1 MPTIPG
7 GASRAR
13 SEGWSRMALLLD
25 RTEAPARAMTYPATS
40 AASGS
45 ESQDFALEVRN
56 LMTSFPTHAGWLKAI
71 DDVSFTVPRGKV
83 LAILGESGSGKSTVL
98 RSILGVQPRTARIE
112 GEAMM
117 NGVDLLAMSPA
128 EREHVRGAW
137 LSMIFQDPM
146 TALDP
151 LFTVEQQIVETIRRH
166 TPMTKA
172 EAADRALELLKL
184 VQIPSPESRLK
195 VYPFELSGGM
205 RQRIVIAIALACN
218 PSLLLAD
225 EPTTALDV
233 TVQARVLDLLR
244 ELQQTLGMSVVIV
257 THDLAVAASI
267 ADEIAVMYAGRIVEQ
282 GSVHEI
288 VRSPLHPYTLGLLHA
303 NVKPGQRERPEAIPG
318 SPPNLANLGPGC
330 AFAPR
335 CSSAIEACLDSVP
348 EMVQIQGSHSARCI
362 LVQPAASAVPVY
374 APPARADAM
383 R

>member
-1 MPTIPG
+1 
-7 GASRAR
+7 
-13 SEGWSRMALLLD
+13 MAILLD
-25 RTEAPARAMTYPATS
+25 RSEAPTGAMAHSTAAASSSATS
-40 AASGS
+40 P
-45 ESQDFALEVRN
+45 DVALEVRH
-56 LMTSFPTHAGWLKAI
+56 LMTSFPTHAGALKAI

-112 GEAMM
+112 GEAIM
-117 NGVDLLAMSPA
+117 NGVDLLAMAPA
-128 EREHVRGAW
+128 QRERVRGAW

-172 EAADRALELLKL
+172 QASERALELLKL

-244 ELQQTLGMSVVIV
+244 ELQRTLGMSVVIV

-288 VRSPLHPYTLGLLHA
+288 VRAPQHPYTLGLLHA
-303 NVKPGQRERPEAIPG
+303 NVRPGQRERPEAIPG

-335 CSSAIEACLDSVP
+335 CASATEACLESVP
-348 EMVQIQGSHSARCI
+348 PMVQIQGSHSARCI
-362 LVQPAASAVPVY
+362 LVHPEPSLVFANALPGR
-374 APPARADAM
+374 PTP
-383 R
+383 